1 MSKISKWIDSTSLF
15 FRVAFIVLISIILVF
30 ICTSIITINIS
41 KNVLVD
47 TFSKSNYKILGQ
59 ITDSLE
65 VLNDN
70 IINIMNVIDSSN
82 DFQKYFTL
90 TNVDSKENF
99 RTLYNMQTT
108 IDSVPEKD
116 FNDITVLA
124 IGINGESFLIGHNY
138 FKFNTDEVLK
148 SNLTKNALQNKDTV
162 FYQYS
167 EFPVINS
174 KDKTNSITA
183 IKVLTDKKTKEV
195 YGFVYVIIN
204 QDDFRKYYLP
214 FVGSSN
220 SITMLTKEGTI
231 ISSSRTYEIG
241 SSDTQLLDIS
251 NNIQNNDLKYIDTKL
266 NSKDVAILSKH
277 LPTYNFNI
285 VGIIEKNVILN
296 EVYNTSQIYFVT
308 LLIALIF
315 LILTSITIKRT
326 TKPLST
332 LSHKMSQITNGD
344 FKNYVQ
350 VKGNYE
356 VRELSSAFNF
366 MLDDLNSY
374 IDEKMKMEKDKRK
387 AEIHALQ
394 MQINP
399 HFLYNTLAS
408 IKWLIWQGD
417 NDKSI
422 KTIDAFISLLRN
434 TISNKNEMITINEEI
449 ENLKNYVLINHIR
462 YGDKISVNFFV
473 MPQCENYIIP
483 KLILQPFIENSFFH
497 GFVDRDNGFI
507 HVFINEKEGNIICE
521 IIDNGVGIPKE
532 NVSNILHSHSNNND
546 HFTSIG
552 VNNVNDRVKLLYG
565 DEYGVTITS
574 EINLGTTV
582 KIVIPAQNS

>member
-148 SNLTKNALQNKDTV
+148 SDLTKNALQNKDTV

-174 KDKTNSITA
+174 KDKTNAITA

-220 SITMLTKEGTI
+220 SITMLTKDGTI

-241 SSDTQLLDIS
+241 SSDMQLLDIS
-251 NNIQNNDLKYIDTKL
+251 NNIQNNDLKYINTKL

-285 VGIIEKNVILN
+285 VGIIEKNVILD

-332 LSHKMSQITNGD
+332 LSHKMLQITNGD

>member
-148 SNLTKNALQNKDTV
+148 SDLTKNALENKDTV

-174 KDKTNSITA
+174 KDKTNAITA

-220 SITMLTKEGTI
+220 SITMLTKDGTI

-241 SSDTQLLDIS
+241 SSDMQLLDIS
-251 NNIQNNDLKYIDTKL
+251 NNIQNNDLKYINTKL

-285 VGIIEKNVILN
+285 VGIIEKNVILD

>member
-148 SNLTKNALQNKDTV
+148 SDLTKNALQNKDTV

-174 KDKTNSITA
+174 KDKTNAITA

-220 SITMLTKEGTI
+220 SITMLTKDGTI

-241 SSDTQLLDIS
+241 SSDMQLLDIS
-251 NNIQNNDLKYIDTKL
+251 NNIQNNDLKYINTKL

-285 VGIIEKNVILN
+285 VGIIEKNVILD